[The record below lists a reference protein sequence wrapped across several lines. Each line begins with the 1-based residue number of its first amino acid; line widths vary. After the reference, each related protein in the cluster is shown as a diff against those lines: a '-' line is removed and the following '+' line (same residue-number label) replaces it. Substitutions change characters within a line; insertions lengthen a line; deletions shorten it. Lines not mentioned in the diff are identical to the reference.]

1 MIALWYRLRR
11 LLSDTPIGHSPLDP
25 DTGQIPDNPVEQAFA
40 RWAWAGARIGF
51 LWIATAFALY
61 VSGVLPPV
69 LPIPVVE
76 RSFGLSAAEFSVQRG
91 APSLWASVVHWSA
104 GDALALAGL
113 VFTVAVMALA
123 YLATGWVLLR
133 QRDWLFAGLVLL
145 QVAVFAYA
153 AFAQ

>member
-1 MIALWYRLRR
+1 MMALWRWLRR

-51 LWIATAFALY
+51 LWVAVAFGLY
-61 VSGVLPPV
+61 VTGALPPLV
-69 LPIPVVE
+69 PIPAVE
-76 RSFGLSAAEFSVQRG
+76 QSFHLSAAELATQQG
-91 APSLWASVVHWSA
+91 TPDLWPLITRWGR
-104 GDALALAGL
+104 GDALSLAGL
-113 VFTVAVMALA
+113 VFTTAVMALA

-153 AFAQ
+153 AFAR